1 MSQYENWSESRREM
15 EFKMERTGLVEIGQ
29 EVEIREGRL
38 PYSYYYVVEPAVAMS
53 ANYPFRERL
62 SSEKGIVKD
71 IKETEK
77 GYYVVVEFDE

>member
-1 MSQYENWSESRREM
+1 MREM

-29 EVEIREGRL
+29 EVEIREGKL

-53 ANYPFRERL
+53 ANFPFRERL
-62 SSEKGIVKD
+62 KSDKGIVKA
-71 IKETEK
+71 IHETEK